1 MPKVRRDIL
10 QRSLAIAGGNA
21 IQQRILATAI
31 DLFYTDGIR
40 AVGVDKL
47 IAEAG
52 VAKATLYARYR
63 SKADLIRAYLS
74 AWGTGWLSWMA
85 DTVGHP
91 DHEGSGVRGEERI
104 LAIFDALE
112 TLFEDAEY
120 RGCAFAHALGEA
132 RGQGG
137 DGLQRVSLA
146 HKGDLLAYVERLA
159 TLAGLTSPEE
169 LARRVVLVIDGAMA
183 TAERERS
190 AAPARDARA
199 ITEALIA
206 GHRPGK

>member
-1 MPKVRRDIL
+1 MSKVRRDIL
-10 QRSLAIAGGNA
+10 QRSLAIAGGDA
-21 IQQRILATAI
+21 IQQRVLAAAM
-31 DLFYTDGIR
+31 DLFYADGIQ

-85 DTVGHP
+85 DTVGDR
-91 DHEGSGVRGEERI
+91 DHEGGAVRAEEQI

-120 RGCAFAHALGEA
+120 RGCAFANALGEA
-132 RGQGG
+132 SGQDG
-137 DGLQRVSLA
+137 DGLRRVSLA
-146 HKGDLLAYVERLA
+146 HKGDLVAYVERLA
-159 TLAGLTSPEE
+159 TLAGLRRPEE

-190 AAPARDARA
+190 GAAARDGRA
-199 ITEALIA
+199 IAEALIA
-206 GHRPGK
+206 GHRGGK